1 MNYKNLSQEKIESYF
16 GDVDPI
22 EYYQGKSAEEIET
35 DLIEIHGTDD
45 AEEIHEIAN
54 AVYKEINQ

>member
-22 EYYQGKSAEEIET
+22 DYYQGKTAEEIEA
-35 DLIEIHGTDD
+35 DLIDIHGTKD
-45 AEEIHEIAN
+45 ADEIHEIAV